1 MAFSR
6 QRVEY
11 NSSYCVEEKRKGCVM
26 GKNSSLSLA
35 FSHAQAYY
43 HHVCSASRCVIK
55 VMCRVHTPPTH
66 NLTLML
72 CKLTSLLFV
81 TLSSTQFSAEPEPR
95 HTLPREFG
103 YIKAVFTLVKV
114 AVLATRSLCHFS
126 VALAAQ
132 LSTFVS
138 W

>member
-81 TLSSTQFSAEPEPR
+81 TLSSTSSLQNPNRDTRSHVNSVTSKQFLPLLR
-95 HTLPREFG
+95 LLFLPRALCV
-103 YIKAVFTLVKV
+103 I
-114 AVLATRSLCHFS
+114 SLWCSPHS
-126 VALAAQ
+126 
-132 LSTFVS
+132 
-138 W
+138 